1 MSPRLACSPWQCFL
15 YPHTCG
21 EPHQEQ
27 LLQCL
32 MVRVSMSG
40 TQPSSWAQVPKIPLP
55 PPFTE
60 GLQLQDGKA
69 VSQKLY
75 DSLVAE
81 VEQMN
86 RAIEL
91 LPKLPPFEE
100 Q

>member
-1 MSPRLACSPWQCFL
+1 MS
-15 YPHTCG
+15 
-21 EPHQEQ
+21 
-27 LLQCL
+27 
-32 MVRVSMSG
+32 SG
-40 TQPSSWAQVPKIPLP
+40 AASCWAQVPRIPLP
-55 PPFTE
+55 PPFAE

-69 VSQKLY
+69 VSRKLY

-100 Q
+100 A